1 MYPGSFPHS
10 TFLCQL
16 RFTLV
21 ASYRFPIMTFR
32 QEADLMARVLE
43 DDIVFRFRQ
52 NFSVISV
59 SDFHLSGNGF
69 SLFYLSSLTQILICS
84 LEW

>member
-43 DDIVFRFRQ
+43 DDIVFRFRT
-52 NFSVISV
+52 NFSELSFQSTDTEANSV
-59 SDFHLSGNGF
+59 SD
-69 SLFYLSSLTQILICS
+69 
-84 LEW
+84 LEQL

>member
-1 MYPGSFPHS
+1 MHSGSFPYI

-21 ASYRFPIMTFR
+21 ASYSNRFPIMTFR

-43 DDIVFRFRQ
+43 DDIVFRFRT
-52 NFSVISV
+52 NFSELSLQSTDTEATSV
-59 SDFHLSGNGF
+59 SD
-69 SLFYLSSLTQILICS
+69 
-84 LEW
+84 LEQL

>member
-32 QEADLMARVLE
+32 QEADLMARVFE
-43 DDIVFRFRQ
+43 DDIVFRFRT
-52 NFSVISV
+52 NFSELSLQSTDTEATSV
-59 SDFHLSGNGF
+59 SD
-69 SLFYLSSLTQILICS
+69 
-84 LEW
+84 LEQL